1 MKKLLLII
9 AVSIPLFAQA
19 ELIQGKVVGVSDGD
33 TITIL
38 NSSNTQYKIRL
49 SGIDSPKKKQAFG
62 QKSKENL
69 SRLVFA
75 KIVNADCAKKD
86 RYQRFLCKI
95 IVNGVDANLE
105 QLKDG
110 FSWLYKTYQ
119 RDQIESDRQLYAN
132 AEDVARGR
140 RKGLW
145 SEANPIE
152 PWEFRK
158 MGNRL

>member
-1 MKKLLLII
+1 MKKLLLFL
-9 AVSIPLFAQA
+9 AVSIPIFAQA
-19 ELIQGKVVGVSDGD
+19 EIINGKVVGVSDGD

-38 NSSNTQYKIRL
+38 DSSNTQYKIRL
-49 SGIDSPKKKQAFG
+49 SGIDSPEKKQAFG

-75 KIVNADCAKKD
+75 KIVDADCSKKD
-86 RYQRFLCKI
+86 RYQRFICKI
-95 IVNGVDANLE
+95 TVNGVDANLE

-110 FSWLYKTYQ
+110 FAWHYKAYQ

-132 AEDVARGR
+132 AEDVARDGK
-140 RKGLW
+140 KGLW

-158 MGNRL
+158 MGSRL